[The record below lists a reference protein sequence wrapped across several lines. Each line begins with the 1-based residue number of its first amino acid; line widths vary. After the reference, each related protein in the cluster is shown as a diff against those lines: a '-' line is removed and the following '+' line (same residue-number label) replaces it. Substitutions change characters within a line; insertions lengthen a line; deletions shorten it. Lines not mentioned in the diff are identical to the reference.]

1 MIIFEPRTHTSER
14 GTVELRAG
22 VESRVP
28 PKDGS
33 QELVFEYPLQWS
45 DWIPP
50 RADAFVA
57 ALVLRAMNVG
67 EDIEVRAPLSP
78 RLARGLEEYQRV
90 LASWFPHRLTQVEIR
105 APLEPAPVRPG
116 RAVLTAFS
124 GGVDSFYTLR
134 AHAAEEDPD
143 ERARITHALF
153 VHGFDLPLGQAAA
166 AFDVASARYAEMLG
180 RLGIE
185 LVPGRTNVQSFVPRR
200 DWGLFHGSALLATA
214 LAIGDGV
221 RRFYVPAT
229 HTYDHL
235 VPYGSDPRIDPLLR
249 TEAMEVV
256 HDGADVTRVQKTAAI
271 GAWPPTLGLLRV
283 CVSYDPA
290 RPNCCRCE
298 KCARTMMTL
307 DLLGLLDRQ
316 TSFPRP
322 LLRSSIR
329 ACKYRNRSDL
339 PWPRQIFAAAV
350 AHRRWDLVFDL
361 TMALGRSIP
370 AFVRRTLTY
379 RFLRLRAL
387 VPGLRPGPASYLP

>member
-1 MIIFEPRTHTSER
+1 MIIFEPRTGTSDH
-14 GTVELRAG
+14 GTVALRAR

-28 PKDGS
+28 AKDGS
-33 QELVFEYPLQWS
+33 QDLVFEYPLQAS
-45 DWIPP
+45 DWITQ
-50 RADAFVA
+50 RADPFVA

-67 EDIEVRAPLSP
+67 EDIEVRAPLSTQ
-78 RLARGLEEYQRV
+78 LARGLEQYQSV
-90 LASWFPHRLTQVEIR
+90 LASWFPHRLAPIRIR

-116 RAVLTAFS
+116 GAVLTAFS

-134 AHAAEEDPD
+134 AHAGEHEPD
-143 ERARITHALF
+143 VSARITHALF
-153 VHGFDLPLGQAAA
+153 VYGFDLPLGRAEAAY
-166 AFDVASARYAEMLG
+166 DVARSRYAEMLG

-185 LVPGRTNVQSFVPRR
+185 LVAARSNIQSFVPRK
-200 DWGLFHGSALLATA
+200 DWGLFHGSSLLASA
-214 LAIGDGV
+214 LALGDGV

-229 HTYDHL
+229 HTWDHL

-249 TEAMEVV
+249 TEAMEIV

-271 GAWPPTLGLLRV
+271 GAWPPTFGHLRV

-290 RPNCCRCE
+290 TPNCCRCE

-307 DLLGLLDRQ
+307 DLLGMLERQ

-322 LLRSSIR
+322 LQRDRIR
-329 ACKYRNRSDL
+329 ACRYRNRSDL
-339 PWPRQIFAAAV
+339 PWPRQILAAAV
-350 AHRRWDLVFDL
+350 ERRRWDLALDL
-361 TMALGRSIP
+361 MVALGLSIP